1 MIAILFTLIALGMI
15 ALFLLFLACV
25 PLYFAHR
32 YTQQE
37 LQQQQVKDALTIA
50 RTQKVRRDLEVLES
64 RQALI
69 DSDVAIREL
78 KIEKMRRDS
87 GDYTPFDII
96 NY

>member
-1 MIAILFTLIALGMI
+1 MIAVILTVIALGMI
-15 ALFLLFLACV
+15 TLFLLFLACV
-25 PLYFAHR
+25 PLLFAHGYAKEEMEKQR
-32 YTQQE
+32 I
-37 LQQQQVKDALTIA
+37 KDALTIA